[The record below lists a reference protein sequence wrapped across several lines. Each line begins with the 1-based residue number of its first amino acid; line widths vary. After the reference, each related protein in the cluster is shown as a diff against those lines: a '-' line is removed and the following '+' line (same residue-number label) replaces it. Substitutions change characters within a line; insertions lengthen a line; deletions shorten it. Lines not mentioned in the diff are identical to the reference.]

1 MKKYFHNFFIIAFM
15 MLLLSAICL
24 AQQKPKHKPEKSTQ
38 SKTAGISKQAK
49 KLFLD
54 KIEIKGWIAKPQ
66 MVYIIPGT
74 DPKVDDIV
82 IDRSF
87 IDEIMKPL
95 DKDTFERKYNKE
107 HEMLIPW

>member
-1 MKKYFHNFFIIAFM
+1 MAFIIF
-15 MLLLSAICL
+15 LLPAICL
-24 AQQKPKHKPEKSTQ
+24 AQEKPKQQ
-38 SKTAGISKQAK
+38 SKKSAQSKAAGISDQAK

-66 MVYIIPGT
+66 MVYVIPGT

-95 DKDTFERKYNKE
+95 DKDTFERTYNNKQK
-107 HEMLIPW
+107 MLIPW

>member
-1 MKKYFHNFFIIAFM
+1 MKKIIRRVGIAV
-15 MLLLSAICL
+15 LLLVLMSAVSM
-24 AQQKPKHKPEKSTQ
+24 AQQKTKQKQGKTTK
-38 SKTAGISKQAK
+38 SKTAGISQEAK

-95 DKDTFERKYNKE
+95 DKDTFERKYNKKQ
-107 HEMLIPW
+107 EMLIPW

>member
-1 MKKYFHNFFIIAFM
+1 MKKALRKFGVIA
-15 MLLLSAICL
+15 LLLFLIPGICV
-24 AQQKPKHKPEKSTQ
+24 AQEKTKQKQGESTK
-38 SKTAGISKQAK
+38 SKTAGISQEAK
-49 KLFLD
+49 RLFLD

-66 MVYIIPGT
+66 MVYVFPGT

-95 DKDTFERKYNKE
+95 DKDTFERKYSKKQ
-107 HEMLIPW
+107 EMLIPW